1 MKVFLDTNV
10 LVSAFATRGLC
21 EDVFRCVLSEHELLV
36 GEVVLM
42 ELRRTLGEKF
52 GVPRRIV
59 SDIEQLLRERTVVP
73 EPSHLPDIPLRDPDD
88 LRVLACAIAG
98 GADVLVTGDSDLLS
112 MAEQS
117 PVTIL
122 DPRGFWTMMRAQ
134 RRLNRITPPPAS
146 PPAAA

>member
-1 MKVFLDTNV
+1 MKAFLDTNV

-36 GEVVLM
+36 GEVVLV
-42 ELRRTLGEKF
+42 ELRRTLGEKL

-88 LRVLACAIAG
+88 LRVLACAISGA
-98 GADVLVTGDSDLLS
+98 ADVLVTGDQDLLS
-112 MAEQS
+112 IAKQS
-117 PVTIL
+117 PLPIL
-122 DPRGFWTMMRAQ
+122 DPRGFWTMMRE
-134 RRLNRITPPPAS
+134 RSL
-146 PPAAA
+146 